1 MVRLNK
7 EQIQFID
14 NYLENSDVTH
24 LDIRS
29 EMVDHVAS
37 GIEEKIEAGDTRDFY
52 FIFKDYMVEHK
63 SRLLDNNKQFI
74 KSADSKLIKLI
85 LKELVKWPC
94 ILVFFGL
101 IALFKYLNVA
111 SEISGVKTWFGLL
124 PILSFTLF
132 GISYFIALKYFK
144 LARFSSIERL
154 GFLFAMSFQLFHFCW
169 NISHLEFVK
178 KFDYIIIGLVSLAL
192 SILLAMIF
200 VTINQVK
207 HYKIKFKDLA

>member
-14 NYLENSDVTH
+14 HYLENSDVTH

-37 GIEEKIEAGDTRDFY
+37 GIEEKIKAGDTRDFY
-52 FIFKDYMVEHK
+52 FIFKDYMVDHK

-74 KSADSKLIKLI
+74 KSADRKLIKLI

-101 IALFKYLNVA
+101 IVLFKYLNVA
-111 SEISGVKTWFGLL
+111 SEISAVKTWFGLL
-124 PILSFTLF
+124 PIFSFTLF

-144 LARFSSIERL
+144 LNRFSSIERL

-169 NISHLEFVK
+169 NISHLEFMK
-178 KFDYIIIGLVSLAL
+178 KFDYVIIGLVSLAL